1 MAAESKCNGMGIIR
15 DLNDLY
21 DHCILKSEILG
32 ILFR

>member
-1 MAAESKCNGMGIIR
+1 MGIIR